1 MKYNDYHGFPSSVE
15 AFEKDGLVKKII
27 GGDEKERLL
36 LEIRGSY
43 KGKDGCFQFIKEQN
57 GEINHRLFVPYKK

>member
-1 MKYNDYHGFPSSVE
+1 MNKEKMITEPSP
-15 AFEKDGLVKKII
+15 GH
-27 GGDEKERLL
+27 